1 MTIVISEQIQSH
13 TKKIYENVLDVKILQ
28 EELEGMLSS
37 IDENNIEYE
46 NGKIS
51 KEIFEIN
58 NKRFREE
65 SVGIINKINGILE
78 ANLGFIKSITNIL
91 TLRKK
96 KKKVKQNNQKNKIRA
111 IVGKISKKRGKV
123 KHGNRKNKHR
133 RSRKHTKKHR

>member
-28 EELEGMLSS
+28 EELESMLSS

-65 SVGIINKINGILE
+65 SVGIINKINGLLE
-78 ANLGFIKSITNIL
+78 ANLGFIKSITKIL